1 MRAVLIYTIV
11 AIAGGLAISA
21 LGQEKSRGKGK
32 PSAVAKAP
40 AESAEAAEE
49 DWNIPVTLGKD
60 GWMIYENPRFG
71 FSLPVPPNMK
81 TTRPPDNGGD
91 QQFISLDDKV
101 SLTVW

>member
-1 MRAVLIYTIV
+1 MATGKVCNVLIAQKGEFRNFTVMRAVLIYTIV

-60 GWMIYENPRFG
+60 GWMI
-71 FSLPVPPNMK
+71 
-81 TTRPPDNGGD
+81 
-91 QQFISLDDKV
+91 
-101 SLTVW
+101 